1 MARLRRLKI
10 KGSDAYYHVMS
21 RTVGQQF
28 LLRDNEKDKF
38 VEILNDLSN
47 LFFVKVIGFSVM
59 SNHFHLLIKMESVEH
74 FDNEII
80 IDRIRGY
87 YHREFILSN
96 SEICKFKEKLG
107 DISEYMKLLKQKFA
121 LWYNRQNNRKGHF
134 WSDRFKSVLIENG
147 ESLLNCLAYIDLNAV
162 RADITI
168 VPEEYRWSSI
178 ACRINNC
185 DQRSFLSM
193 EGIIDITKTNS
204 IKGYLDYLYFTG
216 NIENHGANNR
226 IIKKKINS
234 YSIQPGIYRSKTNI
248 FSDSMVLGSHHFVQ
262 NSYDKFGKTILTK
275 KNKNIYKTEF
285 SNKIFSVR
293 RKYEKKIH

>member
-10 KGSDAYYHVMS
+10 KGSDAYYHIMS

-28 LLRDNEKDKF
+28 LLGDNEKDKF
-38 VEILNDLSN
+38 VEILNELSN

-74 FDNEII
+74 IDDHKIM
-80 IDRIRGY
+80 DRINGY
-87 YHREFILSN
+87 YHRESILTT
-96 SEICKFKEKLG
+96 SEISKFKEKLN
-107 DISEYMKLLKQKFA
+107 DISEFMKLLKQKFA
-121 LWYNRQNNRKGHF
+121 LWYNTQNNRKGHF

-162 RADITI
+162 RANITM
-168 VPEEYRWSSI
+168 VPEEYKWSSI
-178 ACRINNC
+178 SFRVKNC
-185 DQRSFLSM
+185 NQRSFLSM
-193 EGIIDITKTNS
+193 EGVMDTSKTDSITE
-204 IKGYLDYLYFTG
+204 YLGYLYFTG
-216 NIENHGANNR
+216 DIQNFDSNSR
-226 IIKKKINS
+226 MIKEKIDS
-234 YSIQPGIYRSKTNI
+234 YLIQRGVFRSKTNA
-248 FSDSMVLGSHHFVQ
+248 FSNSMVLGSYYFVQ

-293 RKYEKKIH
+293 RKYEQKFH

>member
-10 KGSDAYYHVMS
+10 KGSDAYYHIMS

-28 LLRDNEKDKF
+28 LLLDCEKDKF
-38 VEILNDLSN
+38 VEILEDLSD

-59 SNHFHLLIKMESVEH
+59 SNHFHLLIKMETTVSFPDSRIV
-74 FDNEII
+74 
-80 IDRIRGY
+80 DRIKNY
-87 YHREFILSN
+87 YKRDFELTDT
-96 SEICKFKEKLG
+96 EIYRYREKLG
-107 DISEYMKLLKQKFA
+107 DISEFMKLLKQKFA
-121 LWYNRQNNRKGHF
+121 LWYNRQNNLKGHF

-178 ACRINNC
+178 SCRVKNC

-216 NIENHGANNR
+216 NIEKHGANNK

-248 FSDSMVLGSHHFVQ
+248 FSDSMVLGSYHFVQ